1 MNIPKGTLLLFF
13 AEEEEKKFVVNGYTK
28 LEHFVLNF

>member
-13 AEEEEKKFVVNGYTK
+13 TEEEEKNVENGYTK
-28 LEHFVLNF
+28 LEHFALNF